1 MNAFRD
7 SESYNACLLLKH
19 SNFKQ
24 SKFTANNASFFNWSF
39 SIDNQILIFIVVV
52 FSLSLLRVLMK

>member
-7 SESYNACLLLKH
+7 SESDSAGLLLKH

-24 SKFTANNASFFNWSF
+24 RKFTANNASFL
-39 SIDNQILIFIVVV
+39 IDLFPLRTKFKFLLLLILV
-52 FSLSLLRVLMK
+52 